1 MEYGLSTRG
10 FSNER
15 LGSRTLDRILGA
27 GFRQIE
33 IFAVRRHFDY
43 WDTLR
48 ARDVGGC
55 FSDHEVSCHALHAPP
70 FAGLDGPRAGGLALS
85 VAHKERRLRIEST
98 DEIKRVLDVA
108 EHLPFRYLVLHLGL
122 DEEYALEKF
131 DAAFTSLEHLRLFA
145 KDRGVKLLLENTRS
159 ALGNPERLLQ
169 FLNYTRL
176 DDVGI
181 CFDVGHARLTGGVRE
196 AFQALGAR
204 SASVHLHDN
213 RGEQDDHLLPFDGT
227 MDWAAVIEE
236 LRPAGSA
243 GSASSTEAASP
254 ALPALLEIGET
265 APEAANFQRLR
276 EVVEKLQRLEET
288 PVE

>member
-43 WDTLR
+43 WDTHR
-48 ARDVGGC
+48 MRDVGGW

-70 FAGLDGPRAGGLALS
+70 FAGLNGLRAGGLAIS
-85 VAHKERRLRIEST
+85 VAYKERRLRIESM
-98 DEIKRVLDVA
+98 DEIKLVLDAA

-159 ALGNPERLLQ
+159 PLGNPERLLQ

-176 DDVGI
+176 DDIGI

-204 SASVHLHDN
+204 TAVVHLHDN
-213 RGEQDDHLLPFDGT
+213 RGEEDDHLMPFDGS
-227 MDWAAVIEE
+227 MDWAAIVQE
-236 LRPAGSA
+236 LRSADSA
-243 GSASSTEAASP
+243 GSAASADAKSP
-254 ALPALLEIGET
+254 ALPALVEIGET
-265 APEAANFQRLR
+265 VPEATNLQRLR